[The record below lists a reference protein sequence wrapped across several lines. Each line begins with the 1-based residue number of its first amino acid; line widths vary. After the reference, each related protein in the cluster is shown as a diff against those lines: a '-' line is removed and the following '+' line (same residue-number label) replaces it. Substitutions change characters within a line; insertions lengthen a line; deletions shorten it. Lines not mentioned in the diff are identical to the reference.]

1 MKKRIT
7 FLLFMMTTISF
18 SQSSEKWKRYIKKEN
33 ESKFEKYFFTS
44 LENAHYNKYK
54 IVKKL
59 DSTFCIAENES
70 LKSNQSLKSDQTF
83 KKNLPVNNLWK
94 LPSNFSEHKEEKQ
107 YTIATD
113 TIEALISDL
122 KSLNISDIK
131 ILNNHLVIIKSDS
144 KKIIDEIIALNNVS
158 SISQELLQPKGESK
172 IIDQNF
178 SINSINKANA
188 NFPLL
193 TGENQIIAIKDDLFN
208 LDDIDL
214 LNKHIPSSTQSA
226 IVSSHATAMATIVAG
241 LGNSS
246 ALGKGVAQKAKI
258 QSSDF
263 LNIYPDEIATLQG
276 AATQNHSYGTEIE
289 NFYGSLANAY
299 DSQLFL
305 NTDLTHC
312 FSSGNSGLQGYKSIT
327 GNFKQSKNSIVL
339 GCIDQN
345 EVIMPFSSK
354 GPAYDGRIKPELV
367 AYSTQGTSNSTALAT
382 GIITLLKQHYKT
394 INNSSLTNALTKA
407 ILITSAKDL
416 GNPGPDFTYGYGNID
431 ADKSLKTISEN
442 RIISG
447 NLTSGQTNTHTITV
461 PANAKN
467 LKITLVW
474 NDLPAEINSNI
485 SLVND
490 LDMEV
495 ISADNTTF
503 LPWILN
509 PEIPEQQALKG
520 KDKIN
525 TIEQITI
532 ENPASGSVSIN
543 VMGSYVSN
551 TSQEY
556 GIAYEYELENQFEWN
571 YPVSNDNFPYD
582 GKTISPFKW
591 NSSFSGIS
599 GELSVSYNNGE
610 TWESIANDVNLDNEQ
625 FTYTP
630 TEQKFSKAKLKMTIN
645 NTEYISDSFT
655 ISYDLNINTS
665 LVCDGTTEINWDKPA
680 DVASFNIYQL
690 TGDHLEFK
698 EQTTNTSYTYTDGK
712 IHTVI
717 PVFDNT
723 EGIKSES
730 TLQYTE
736 NSNCYFEL
744 TLAEVFE
751 EDKVKIDASLFSLY
765 NIKRIDLVKI
775 INDAES
781 VISTINDINSK
792 TFSFLDAAP
801 IKGSNKYKINIILE
815 NNNVISSLILDTNY
829 LGDDLFFVYPTL
841 LSKNEELN
849 IEAKKEG
856 NAIFYLYN
864 IIGQNTI
871 TSPLLSKTNTI
882 NLKNTASGIY
892 IYKIVTNS
900 GEMQTGKIAVF

>member
-1 MKKRIT
+1 MI
-7 FLLFMMTTISF
+7 TTISF
-18 SQSSEKWKRYIKKEN
+18 SQSAEKWNQYIKKEN
-33 ESKFEKYFFTS
+33 ERKFEKYYFTS
-44 LENAHYNKYK
+44 LEIAHQNKYK
-54 IVKKL
+54 VVKKL
-59 DSTFCIAENES
+59 DSTFCIVENES
-70 LKSNQSLKSDQTF
+70 LKSNKSLK
-83 KKNLPVNNLWK
+83 KMLPVNNLWK
-94 LPSNFSEHKEEKQ
+94 LPSNFSDHQEDKQ
-107 YTIATD
+107 YILATD
-113 TIEALISDL
+113 TIQALLTDL

-131 ILNNHLVIIKSDS
+131 ILDNHVVMIKSDS
-144 KKIIDEIIALNNVS
+144 KKIIDVIIALSSVVS
-158 SISQELLQPKGESK
+158 VSQESMHPKGESK
-172 IIDQNF
+172 ITDQNF
-178 SINSINKANA
+178 TINSINKANA
-188 NFPLL
+188 GFPLL
-193 TGENQIIAIKDDLFN
+193 TGENQIISIKDDLFDVN
-208 LDDIDL
+208 DIDL
-214 LNKHIPSSTQSA
+214 LNKHIPSQTEST
-226 IVSSHATAMATIVAG
+226 IVTSHATAMATIVSG

-263 LNIYPDEIATLQG
+263 SNIYPDEVATLQG

-312 FSSGNSGLQGYKSIT
+312 FSSGNTGLQGYKSIT
-327 GNFKQSKNSIVL
+327 GNFKQSKNSIAI

-345 EVIMPFSSK
+345 EIIMPFSSK

-367 AYSTQGTSNSTALAT
+367 AFSTQGTSNSTALAT
-382 GIITLLKQHYKT
+382 GIVTLMKQHYKT
-394 INNSSLTNALTKA
+394 IHNITLNNALTKA
-407 ILITSAKDL
+407 ILINSAKDL
-416 GNPGPDFTYGYGNID
+416 GNTGPDFTYGYGNIN
-431 ADKSLKTISEN
+431 ADKCLKTISEN

-447 NLTSGQTNTHTITV
+447 NLSSDQTNSHAITV
-461 PANAKN
+461 PENAKN

-474 NDLPAEINSNI
+474 NDLPAAINSNI

-490 LDMEV
+490 LDIEV
-495 ISADNTTF
+495 ISPDNTTF

-509 PEIPEQQALKG
+509 PDAPEQQAVRG

-525 TIEQITI
+525 NSEQITI
-532 ENPASGSVSIN
+532 ENPASGSYTITI
-543 VMGSYVSN
+543 MGSYISN
-551 TSQEY
+551 ASQEY
-556 GIAYEYELENQFEWN
+556 GIAYEYELDNQFEWN

-591 NSSFSGIS
+591 NSSFSEIPGQ
-599 GELSVSYNNGE
+599 LSVSYNNGQ
-610 TWESIANDVNLDNEQ
+610 TWEIISNNVNLDNEQ
-625 FTYTP
+625 FTYIP
-630 TEQKFSKAKLKMTIN
+630 AEQKFSKAKLKMTIN
-645 NTEYISDSFT
+645 NTDYISDSFT
-655 ISYDLNINTS
+655 ISYDLNISNS
-665 LVCDGTTEINWDKPA
+665 LVCDGTTEINWEKPA
-680 DVASFNIYQL
+680 NVSLFNIYQL

-698 EQTTNTSYTYTDGK
+698 EQTPNTTYTYTDGK

-717 PVFDNT
+717 PVFDNS

-744 TLAEVFE
+744 AFAEVFE

-765 NIKRIDLVKI
+765 NIKRIELVKM
-775 INDAES
+775 INNAET
-781 VISTINDINSK
+781 VISTLNNINSK
-792 TFSFLDAAP
+792 TFSFLDTEP

-829 LGDDLFFVYPTL
+829 LGNDLFFVHPTL
-841 LSKNEELN
+841 LGKNEELS
-849 IEAKKEG
+849 IEAKKEE

-871 TSPLLSKTNTI
+871 TSPLLSKNNTI

-892 IYKIVTNS
+892 IYKIITNS

>member
-1 MKKRIT
+1 MKKQIT
-7 FLLFMMTTISF
+7 FLLFIITTTCL

-33 ESKFEKYFFTS
+33 EIKFEKYYFTS
-44 LENAHYNKYK
+44 LENAHHNKYK

-59 DSTFCIAENES
+59 DSTFCIVENES
-70 LKSNQSLKSDQTF
+70 LRSNQPS
-83 KKNLPVNNLWK
+83 KKILPVNSLWK
-94 LPSNFSEHKEEKQ
+94 LPSNFSDHKEDKQ
-107 YTIATD
+107 YIIATD
-113 TIEALISDL
+113 TINALITDL
-122 KSLNISDIK
+122 KSMNISDIK
-131 ILNNHLVIIKSDS
+131 ILDNHLVIIKSDS
-144 KKIIDEIIALNNVS
+144 KKIIDEIIDLNSVS
-158 SISQELLQPKGESK
+158 SISQESLQPKGESK

-178 SINSINKANA
+178 SVNAINKANT

-193 TGENQIIAIKDDLFN
+193 TGENQIVAIKDDLFDVN
-208 LDDIDL
+208 DIDL
-214 LNKHIPSSTQSA
+214 LNKHILSPTQSA
-226 IVSSHATAMATIVAG
+226 IVSSHATAMATIVSG

-246 ALGKGVAQKAKI
+246 ALGKGVAQKAKL

-263 LNIYPDEIATLQG
+263 LNIYPDEIETLQG
-276 AATQNHSYGTEIE
+276 ATTQNHSYGTVIE

-327 GNFKQSKNSIVL
+327 GNFKQSKNSIAL

-367 AYSTQGTSNSTALAT
+367 AFSTQGTSNSTALAT
-382 GIITLLKQHYKT
+382 GIITLMKQHYKT
-394 INNSSLTNALTKA
+394 INNTPLTNALTKA
-407 ILITSAKDL
+407 ILINSAKDL
-416 GNPGPDFTYGYGNID
+416 GNIGPDFTYGYGNIN

-447 NLTSGQTNTHTITV
+447 NLTSGQTNSHTITL

-474 NDLPAEINSNI
+474 NDLPAAINSNI

-490 LDMEV
+490 LDIEV
-495 ISADNTTF
+495 ISAENTTF

-509 PEIPEQQALKG
+509 PDAPLQEAVRG

-525 TIEQITI
+525 NIEQVTIET
-532 ENPASGSVSIN
+532 PVSGSYTIN
-543 VMGSYVSN
+543 IIGAYVSN
-551 TSQEY
+551 ASQEY
-556 GIAYEYELENQFEWN
+556 SIAYEYELQNQFEWN
-571 YPVSNDNFPYD
+571 YPVNNDNFPYD

-591 NSSFSGIS
+591 NSSFSGFP
-599 GELSVSYNNGE
+599 GQLSISYNNGQ
-610 TWESIANDVNLDNEQ
+610 TWEIIANGINLDSEQ

-630 TEQKFSKAKLKMTIN
+630 TEKKFSKAKLKMNIN
-645 NTEYISDSFT
+645 NTDYISDSFT
-655 ISYDLNINTS
+655 ISYDLNIRTS

-680 DVASFNIYQL
+680 DVTSFNIYQL
-690 TGDHLEFK
+690 IGDNLEFK
-698 EQTTNTSYTYTDGK
+698 EQTTNANYTYTDEK

-717 PVFDNT
+717 PVFENS

-730 TLQYTE
+730 TLKYAQ

-744 TLAEVFE
+744 ALAEIYE
-751 EDKVKIDASLFSLY
+751 EDKVRINASLFSLY
-765 NIKRIDLVKI
+765 NIKRIDLIKI
-775 INDAES
+775 INNAEG
-781 VISTINDINSK
+781 VINTINDINSK
-792 TFSFLDAAP
+792 TFSFLDIAP
-801 IKGSNKYKINIILE
+801 IKGSNKYKINLILE
-815 NNNVISSLILDTNY
+815 NNNEISSLILNTNY
-829 LGDDLFFVYPTL
+829 IGNDLFFVHPTL

-849 IEAKKEG
+849 IEAKKEE

-864 IIGQNTI
+864 ISGQNTI
-871 TSPLLSKTNTI
+871 TSPLLSKSNTI
-882 NLKNTASGIY
+882 NLKNTAAGIY
-892 IYKIVTNS
+892 IYKIITS
-900 GEMQTGKIAVF
+900 LGEIQTGKIAVY